1 MYIILSPSAR
11 EQLKKIYQANPEK
24 ILVLGF
30 KKTGCSGFEYVFELG
45 NVNNNIYVEEHN
57 NISIGIKKEFL
68 EQFNGTLMD
77 YKNDK
82 FESKFVFINPNVK
95 QMCGCG
101 ESVSF

>member
-11 EQLKKIYQANPEK
+11 EQIKKIYKANPEK
-24 ILVLGF
+24 IIVLSF
-30 KKTGCSGFEYVFELG
+30 KKTGCSGFEYVFELSE
-45 NVNNNIYVEEHN
+45 VNDNIYVEQHN
-57 NISIGIKKEFL
+57 DVSIGIKKEFI

-82 FESKFVFINPNVK
+82 FESKFVFSNPNVK